1 MRSTRPVNTL
11 LCALLTGGTLVA
23 CSTTAQAQHAGDIGL
38 RAQDGQLELYGPI
51 GSDEDTGGVFLG
63 TFGDTGFEGY
73 TPNPGF
79 DALPG
84 TFSGGRIG
92 FDALTGL
99 FRWDPDTSSWLEPSA
114 VGERLSVS
122 FITLETVIADEPI
135 DGFDLAVQPDGGWHR
150 HVNYELL
157 PDLGGTRL
165 AGVYRVD
172 MVLYSTAGL
181 AESEPFTLLFDYE
194 ADPIDVASAIDSMY
208 EEPTCLGDLD
218 ESGSVDGGDLT
229 QILADWGTNSVIS
242 DLSGNGVVGGEDLT
256 ILLGRWG
263 LCSN

>member
-1 MRSTRPVNTL
+1 MQTL
-11 LCALLTGGTLVA
+11 QYQIQDIARLDVATGETTLAAYRDPQATGPALLGQGVGGP
-23 CSTTAQAQHAGDIGL
+23 S
-38 RAQDGQLELYGPI
+38 P
-51 GSDEDTGGVFLG
+51 
-63 TFGDTGFEGY
+63 
-73 TPNPGF
+73 
-79 DALPG
+79 ALPAAP
-84 TFSGGRIG
+84 
-92 FDALTGL
+92 DASLPGHSPAPNTG
-99 FRWDPDTSSWLEPSA
+99 PTAEA
-114 VGERLSVS
+114 
-122 FITLETVIADEPI
+122 
-135 DGFDLAVQPDGGWHR
+135 PDGLGIPVLDSHLSQPFS
-150 HVNYELL
+150 VGL